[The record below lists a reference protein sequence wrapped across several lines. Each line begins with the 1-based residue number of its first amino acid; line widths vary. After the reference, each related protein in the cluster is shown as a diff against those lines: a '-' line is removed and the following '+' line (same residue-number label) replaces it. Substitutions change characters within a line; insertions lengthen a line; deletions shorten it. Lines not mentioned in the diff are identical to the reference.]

1 MSFDRV
7 PSKSE
12 VMGWNPHQ
20 LSDYMRRL
28 ELSGCDKVIVK
39 CNINGQ
45 RFLNMSE
52 NDIQKFPKVHS
63 PLISKICC
71 EINRKEEK
79 RPFFAKRSTAPKYHE
94 PDTSQE
100 VQPWGPDEFDDDDD
114 DDYVSPDADDDDGS
128 VGDYEYPTE
137 GPEVGG
143 EDSDNDYEPPP
154 SEPPDEIPH
163 KLFAAKRMADD
174 DYIDSTPH
182 RGTAVRQ
189 PPPPPQR
196 PGPGPPL
203 PSASRPSLVEP
214 PPPRRE
220 QSPQRL
226 GRLPVPAPFSS
237 APPAP
242 LVDRRI
248 KPTKLDRTNLT
259 ESPVPARKLNTTD
272 RPAPHLWRPQAEER
286 SPDPPRMPKP
296 PLPLSA
302 RVIRSSSS
310 VGNNRYVPGARNEVR
325 NEVSMAKSF
334 NSNTFPRPGLPRP
347 PLPSD
352 CLPPNI
358 ATTASRLQ
366 ASFSHRS
373 KIMPVPSPVQASMPP
388 PADLE
393 DEQDMN
399 PQWYVGQVS
408 RGQAESCLRRVNKDG
423 AFLVRDSSKRSSIQP
438 YTLMVLYQDKVYN
451 IQIRCEQNE
460 FLLGTGLKGSETFP
474 MVAHIINHY
483 RQQPLLLIDAKNR
496 EAGQQN
502 QCPLIYPAG
511 LRPSF

>member
-20 LSDYMRRL
+20 LSDYMRRV
-28 ELSGCDKVIVK
+28 SHFQVNFVSFVDSSQPGKA
-39 CNINGQ
+39 
-45 RFLNMSE
+45 FLNSLSIDCH
-52 NDIQKFPKVHS
+52 NVVCSFYR
-63 PLISKICC
+63 LISKICC

-79 RPFFAKRSTAPKYHE
+79 RPFFAKRSAAPKHHE

-100 VQPWGPDEFDDDDD
+100 VQPWGPDEFDEVSD
-114 DDYVSPDADDDDGS
+114 DDYESPDADDDDGS
-128 VGDYEYPTE
+128 GGDYESPTE

-163 KLFAAKRMADD
+163 KLCAAKRIADD
-174 DYIDSTPH
+174 DYIDSTPQ
-182 RGTAVRQ
+182 RGTAISQ

-220 QSPQRL
+220 QSPQRP

-242 LVDRRI
+242 PVDRRI
-248 KPTKLDRTNLT
+248 KPTKLDRTNLN
-259 ESPVPARKLNTTD
+259 ESPIPARKLNTTD
-272 RPAPHLWRPQAEER
+272 RAEEK

-296 PLPLSA
+296 PLPVPT
-302 RVIRSSSS
+302 RVTRSSSS
-310 VGNNRYVPGARNEVR
+310 VGNNRSAVHPASLHAPYSTAPDTL
-325 NEVSMAKSF
+325 S
-334 NSNTFPRPGLPRP
+334 
-347 PLPSD
+347 
-352 CLPPNI
+352 
-358 ATTASRLQ
+358 ASRLQ
-366 ASFSHRS
+366 SSFSHRS

-399 PQWYVGQVS
+399 PQWYVGQVT
-408 RGQAESCLRRVNKDG
+408 RGLAEGCLRRVNKDG

-451 IQIRCEQNE
+451 IQIRCEQNK
-460 FLLGTGLKGSETFP
+460 FLLGTGLKAAETFP

-483 RQQPLLLIDAKNR
+483 RQSPLLMIDAKNR
-496 EAGQQN
+496 ESGQQN

-511 LRPSF
+511 LHPSF

>member
-114 DDYVSPDADDDDGS
+114 YVSPDADDDDGS

-154 SEPPDEIPH
+154 SEPPDEIPY
-163 KLFAAKRMADD
+163 KLCVAKRMADG
-174 DYIDSTPH
+174 DYI
-182 RGTAVRQ
+182 GTETSVQHSLRQ

-220 QSPQRL
+220 QSPQRP

-272 RPAPHLWRPQAEER
+272 RVRITFDYVLI
-286 SPDPPRMPKP
+286 SPILCPNNFLLIPT
-296 PLPLSA
+296 
-302 RVIRSSSS
+302 SSLN
-310 VGNNRYVPGARNEVR
+310 VN
-325 NEVSMAKSF
+325 
-334 NSNTFPRPGLPRP
+334 
-347 PLPSD
+347 
-352 CLPPNI
+352 LPPNI

-373 KIMPVPSPVQASMPP
+373 KIMSVPSPVQASMPP
-388 PADLE
+388 PADLV

-408 RGQAESCLRRVNKDG
+408 RGQAEGCLRQVNKDG

-451 IQIRCEQNE
+451 IQIRCEQNK

>member
-28 ELSGCDKVIVK
+28 ELSGCDKVIMK
-39 CNINGQ
+39 CKINGQ

-52 NDIQKFPKVHS
+52 NELQKFPKIHS

-79 RPFFAKRSTAPKYHE
+79 RPFFTKRSAAPKYNE

-100 VQPWGPDEFDDDDD
+100 VQPWGPDEFDEVSD
-114 DDYVSPDADDDDGS
+114 DDYESPDAEADDGS
-128 VGDYEYPTE
+128 GGDYESPTE

-163 KLFAAKRMADD
+163 QLCAAKRNADD
-174 DYIDSTPH
+174 YYIDSTPH
-182 RGTAVRQ
+182 RGTALSQ

-220 QSPQRL
+220 QSPQRP
-226 GRLPVPAPFSS
+226 GRLPGKMPAPFSS

-242 LVDRRI
+242 PIDRRI
-248 KPTKLDRTNLT
+248 KPTKLDRTSLND
-259 ESPVPARKLNTTD
+259 SPIPARKLNTTD

-296 PLPLSA
+296 PLPVSA

-310 VGNNRYVPGARNEVR
+310 VGNRYVPDPRNEVR
-325 NEVSMAKSF
+325 DEVPMAKPF
-334 NSNTFPRPGLPRP
+334 ISNTFPRPGLPRP
-347 PLPSD
+347 MLPGLHLHSD
-352 CLPPNI
+352 
-358 ATTASRLQ
+358 R
-366 ASFSHRS
+366 
-373 KIMPVPSPVQASMPP
+373 
-388 PADLE
+388 
-393 DEQDMN
+393 
-399 PQWYVGQVS
+399 
-408 RGQAESCLRRVNKDG
+408 
-423 AFLVRDSSKRSSIQP
+423 
-438 YTLMVLYQDKVYN
+438 
-451 IQIRCEQNE
+451 
-460 FLLGTGLKGSETFP
+460 
-474 MVAHIINHY
+474 
-483 RQQPLLLIDAKNR
+483 
-496 EAGQQN
+496 
-502 QCPLIYPAG
+502 
-511 LRPSF
+511 

>member
-114 DDYVSPDADDDDGS
+114 YVSPDADDDDGS

-154 SEPPDEIPH
+154 SEPPDEIPY
-163 KLFAAKRMADD
+163 KLCVAKRMADG

-182 RGTAVRQ
+182 RGTALRQ

-220 QSPQRL
+220 QSPQRP

-272 RPAPHLWRPQAEER
+272 RVRITFDYVLI
-286 SPDPPRMPKP
+286 SPILCPNNFLLIP
-296 PLPLSA
+296 
-302 RVIRSSSS
+302 ISSL
-310 VGNNRYVPGARNEVR
+310 NYVFHSHNDYMYLFL
-325 NEVSMAKSF
+325 VSMAKSF
-334 NSNTFPRPGLPRP
+334 NSNTFPRPGLLRP

-352 CLPPNI
+352 CLPPNFD
-358 ATTASRLQ
+358 TTASRLQ

-373 KIMPVPSPVQASMPP
+373 KIIPVPSPVQASMPP

-399 PQWYVGQVS
+399 LQWYVGQVS
-408 RGQAESCLRRVNKDG
+408 RGQAEGCLRRVNKDG

-451 IQIRCEQNE
+451 IQIRCEQNK

-511 LRPSF
+511 LCLSF

>member
-28 ELSGCDKVIVK
+28 ELSGCDKVIMK
-39 CNINGQ
+39 CKINGQ

-52 NDIQKFPKVHS
+52 NELQKFPKIHS

-79 RPFFAKRSTAPKYHE
+79 RPFFTKRSAAPKYNE

-100 VQPWGPDEFDDDDD
+100 VQPWGPDEFDEVSD
-114 DDYVSPDADDDDGS
+114 DDYESPDAEADDGS
-128 VGDYEYPTE
+128 GGDYESPTE

-163 KLFAAKRMADD
+163 QLCAAKRNADD
-174 DYIDSTPH
+174 YYI
-182 RGTAVRQ
+182 
-189 PPPPPQR
+189 
-196 PGPGPPL
+196 
-203 PSASRPSLVEP
+203 ASGA
-214 PPPRRE
+214 
-220 QSPQRL
+220 SPTQK
-226 GRLPVPAPFSS
+226 GAISPAPWQTTWQD

-242 LVDRRI
+242 PIDRRI
-248 KPTKLDRTNLT
+248 KPTKLDRTSLND
-259 ESPVPARKLNTTD
+259 SPIPARKLNTTD
-272 RPAPHLWRPQAEER
+272 RAEER

-296 PLPLSA
+296 PLPVSA

-310 VGNNRYVPGARNEVR
+310 VGN
-325 NEVSMAKSF
+325 SLS
-334 NSNTFPRPGLPRP
+334 
-347 PLPSD
+347 
-352 CLPPNI
+352 PNI
-358 ATTASRLQ
+358 ASSASRLQ

-373 KIMPVPSPVQASMPP
+373 KIMPAPLPVQASMPP
-388 PADLE
+388 PADQE

-399 PQWYVGQVS
+399 PQWYVGKVT
-408 RGQAESCLRRVNKDG
+408 RGQAEGCLRQVNKDG

-460 FLLGTGLKGSETFP
+460 FLLGTGLKASETFL

-483 RQQPLLLIDAKNR
+483 RQSPLLLIDAKNR
-496 EAGQQN
+496 ESGQQN

-511 LRPSF
+511 LHPSF

>member
-174 DYIDSTPH
+174 DYI
-182 RGTAVRQ
+182 GTETSVQHSVRQ

-220 QSPQRL
+220 QSPQRP

-272 RPAPHLWRPQAEER
+272 RVRITFDYVLI
-286 SPDPPRMPKP
+286 SPILCPNNFLLIPT
-296 PLPLSA
+296 
-302 RVIRSSSS
+302 SSLN
-310 VGNNRYVPGARNEVR
+310 V
-325 NEVSMAKSF
+325 K
-334 NSNTFPRPGLPRP
+334 
-347 PLPSD
+347 
-352 CLPPNI
+352 
-358 ATTASRLQ
+358 
-366 ASFSHRS
+366 S

-408 RGQAESCLRRVNKDG
+408 RGQAEGCLRQVNKDG